1 MCFDYFP
8 GEQRAAV
15 GRAQPET
22 VSLRES
28 GAGTPSDH
36 GALEGGDLQLK
47 VMVFPLLTRARERPE
62 GKLCHG

>member
-1 MCFDYFP
+1 M
-8 GEQRAAV
+8 

-36 GALEGGDLQLK
+36 RALEGGDSQLK